1 MPVLL
6 RITTTRLALAVLVA
20 AVLAG
25 CKKPQIHVY
34 VAPRDTERKSSTAPV
49 ADALPQ
55 LTWTLP
61 AGWKEVAPGQM
72 SIATFSA
79 DDANG
84 SANVNVT
91 PLPNLKGREEAVVN
105 MWREQV
111 GLGPVPQEELE
122 KVLQPTEI
130 AGEQGMSFEINGTT
144 LDGKPSRTVTGM
156 LHKSDKSWFFKLSGD
171 DATVAAQKTAFLE
184 FLKSVRIMESAPAQ
198 ASTSEPA
205 APQKTNDKRMPA
217 FNWKVPESWQ
227 TLPAGQMQV
236 AKFAVPEK
244 AGAKAEVS
252 VSVFPSDTGGT
263 LANVNRWRKQL
274 GLNEIDEHAMQS
286 CVTGLDVVPG
296 AVLVNLTNEQKQLLG
311 AIVPRSGRWWFYKM
325 MGDAAAVAAAREDF
339 VQFASA
345 NP

>member
-1 MPVLL
+1 MPAFK
-6 RITTTRLALAVLVA
+6 RPFITQALIT
-20 AVLAG
+20 VLATVSLAA
-25 CKKPQIHVY
+25 CKKPQIQVY
-34 VAPRDTERKSSTAPV
+34 VAPRDPERKGAGAVVP
-49 ADALPQ
+49 DALPQ
-55 LTWTLP
+55 LSWTLP
-61 AGWKEVAPGQM
+61 AGWKQTSPGQM

-79 DDANG
+79 SDEKG
-84 SANVNVT
+84 SATVNVT

-111 GLGPVPQEELE
+111 GLGPLPQEELE
-122 KVLQPTEI
+122 KALQPTEI
-130 AGEQGMSFEINGTT
+130 AGEQGMSFEINGKSME
-144 LDGKPSRTVTGM
+144 GKPARTVTGM

-171 DATVAAQKTAFLE
+171 DPTVEAQKPAFLE
-184 FLKSVRIMESAPAQ
+184 FLKSVRFLEDAPTQ
-198 ASTSEPA
+198 AAASQPGISTNSEDGMPEFKWSV
-205 APQKTNDKRMPA
+205 PQ
-217 FNWKVPESWQ
+217 NWKK
-227 TLPAGQMQV
+227 LPSGQMQV
-236 AKFAVPEK
+236 AKFAVPEQ

-274 GLNEIDEHAMQS
+274 GLNEVDEKGMQS

-339 VQFASA
+339 VSFASA
-345 NP
+345 HP

>member
-1 MPVLL
+1 
-6 RITTTRLALAVLVA
+6 
-20 AVLAG
+20 
-25 CKKPQIHVY
+25 
-34 VAPRDTERKSSTAPV
+34 
-49 ADALPQ
+49 
-55 LTWTLP
+55 
-61 AGWKEVAPGQM
+61 
-72 SIATFSA
+72 
-79 DDANG
+79 
-84 SANVNVT
+84 
-91 PLPNLKGREEAVVN
+91 

-130 AGEQGMSFEINGTT
+130 AGEQGTSFEINGKTM
-144 LDGKPSRTVTGM
+144 DGKPSRTVTGM
-156 LHKSDKSWFFKLSGD
+156 LHKPDKSWFFKLSGD
-171 DATVAAQKTAFLE
+171 DGAVAAQKPAFLE
-184 FLKSVRIMESAPAQ
+184 FLKSIRFSESAPAQ
-198 ASTSEPA
+198 AADS
-205 APQKTNDKRMPA
+205 APSAPRSTNDDRMPA
-217 FNWKVPESWQ
+217 FNWKVPERWQ

-236 AKFAVPEK
+236 AKFAVPEQ
-244 AGAKAEVS
+244 GGGKAEVS

-263 LANVNRWRKQL
+263 LANVNRWRRQM
-274 GLNEIDEHAMQS
+274 GLTEVDEGGMQS